1 MEIKTTK
8 RLVEIEDKVY
18 IAQDGKEFAT
28 LKECEDYE
36 SNLENQSLLEA
47 IALLELKELENL
59 PPLDTD
65 AQYISDNHIFKWYKV
80 NTLEE
85 FEMVRKA
92 IEGNWGGWSAPV
104 SYPETICVEID
115 DYDPNSTYMYKLSD
129 MKNST
134 IGFWECFG
142 LSVEFKKGESNEK
155 N

>member
-28 LKECEDYE
+28 LKDCENYE
-36 SNLENQSLLEA
+36 SDLQKNNLLEA
-47 IALLELKELENL
+47 IALLELKELENI

-65 AQYISDNHIFKWYKV
+65 AQYINDNHDYKWYKV
-80 NTLEE
+80 NTAEE
-85 FEMVRKA
+85 YEMVREA
-92 IEGNWGGWSAPV
+92 LEGNWGGWSAPV
-104 SYPETICVEID
+104 SYPETFCVELD
-115 DYDPNSTYMYKLSD
+115 DYDTESSWIYKLSD

-134 IGFWECFG
+134 IAFWQHFGF
-142 LSVEFKKGESNEK
+142 SVEFRKEQSNEK